1 MITDG
6 FKTHSGYKYFLVYLG
21 ELFFSGMI
29 MSRIRERG
37 YSVCKLSVP
46 SGAVWKSSTWQTCTE
61 ENR

>member
-46 SGAVWKSSTWQTCTE
+46 SGAV
-61 ENR
+61 